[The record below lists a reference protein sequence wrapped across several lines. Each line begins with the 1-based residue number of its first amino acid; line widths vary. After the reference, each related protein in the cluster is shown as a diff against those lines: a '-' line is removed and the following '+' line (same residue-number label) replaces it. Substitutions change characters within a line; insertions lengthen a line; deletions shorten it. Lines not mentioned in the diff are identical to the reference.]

1 MEDLNL
7 ENPIFIL
14 YIDVNGYSAMKGK
27 EALEQV
33 KNHFSFK
40 NVTTWI
46 IPVRSETKVEL
57 IWQGSKYSTNPGMVS
72 DNDNVNVIKHINEIV
87 QVIIDGTSDESI
99 KKNLRDLQINKVFD
113 N

>member
-14 YIDVNGYSAMKGK
+14 YIDVNGYSQMKAK
-27 EALEQV
+27 EALEQA
-33 KNHFSFK
+33 KNHFSFQ

-46 IPVRSETKVEL
+46 IPVNSETKVEL
-57 IWQGSKYSTNPGMVS
+57 IWQGSKYSTNPGIVS
-72 DNDNVNVIKHINEIV
+72 DNNNVIKHINEIV

-99 KKNLRDLQINKVFD
+99 KKNLRNLQINKIFD